1 MPDLL
6 TIAGEGIADLF
17 TSGAAEAGIASTA
30 DAAVGAG
37 ALDAG
42 ASAAID
48 AGVGATADAALSA
61 GSLGLGAGATAG
73 AADATLG
80 AAGADAA
87 LGGAGALGGTGVAGD
102 AATLLP
108 EQTVTAASL
117 APGAA
122 AGAGTGLSAPGLSA
136 VLGGTAL
143 AAAGAG
149 GGGSGVPGTASTPA
163 SSSQAADLSNATAD
177 TSVPGVTDIGQTLS
191 GTQFLSADDTA
202 PSLQALANPS
212 QFGIDTGASM
222 ATSDFDLANAT
233 VNPAD
238 TGIGDTAAGGA
249 SGGGNSL
256 MSWLTNPKNAATAGL
271 LGLSLKSA
279 LTRPNLPSSLSTAN
293 AAATSAVQNATPI
306 IQSGG
311 TATPEWTSQKASID
325 ATINQQ
331 IQQQT
336 EAILQAAA
344 SSGEGNANSGI
355 VQQQVQTMTANLNVQ
370 RQQLYLQAQQQNVS
384 AALSE
389 LSGGDQVLTSIG
401 ATQLQQSEEA
411 QALAAQTAELALML
425 GSGTGTVKLPG
436 VGAGG

>member
-6 TIAGEGIADLF
+6 AVAGEGVADLF
-17 TSGAAEAGIASTA
+17 ASGGAEAGIASTA

-37 ALDAG
+37 AVDAA

-48 AGVGATADAALSA
+48 AGVGAAADAALGA
-61 GSLGLGAGATAG
+61 GSLGLGAGAAAG

-80 AAGADAA
+80 ATGAEAA
-87 LGGAGALGGTGVAGD
+87 LGGSGALAGTGVAGD
-102 AATLLP
+102 AATVLP
-108 EQTVTAASL
+108 EQTVTAA

-122 AGAGTGLSAPGLSA
+122 AGAGTGLSA

-163 SSSQAADLSNATAD
+163 DLSAATAD
-177 TSVPGVTDIGQTLS
+177 TSAPAVTDIGQTLS
-191 GTQFLSADDTA
+191 GTQFLSADDSA
-202 PSLQALANPS
+202 PSLQTLGNPS
-212 QFGIDTGASM
+212 QFGIDTGAP
-222 ATSDFDLANAT
+222 TSIDSSLTDVSGLTTDNPGYGPLDVAN
-233 VNPAD
+233 PS
-238 TGIGDTAAGGA
+238 AG
-249 SGGGNSL
+249 SSIE
-256 MSWLTNPKNAATAGL
+256 SWLSNPKNAATAGL

-293 AAATSAVQNATPI
+293 TGATSAVQNAMPI

-311 TATPEWTSQKASID
+311 TATPEWTSQKATID
-325 ATINQQ
+325 ATIDQQ
-331 IQQQT
+331 IKQQT

-355 VQQQVQTMTANLNVQ
+355 VQQQVQQMTANLNVQ

>member
-6 TIAGEGIADLF
+6 VVAGEGVADLF
-17 TSGAAEAGIASTA
+17 ASGGAEAGIASTA

-37 ALDAG
+37 ALDAA
-42 ASAAID
+42 ASTAID
-48 AGVGATADAALSA
+48 AGVGAAADAALGA
-61 GSLGLGAGATAG
+61 GSLGLGAGAAAG

-80 AAGADAA
+80 ATGAEAA
-87 LGGAGALGGTGVAGD
+87 LGGSGALAGTGVAGD

-108 EQTVTAASL
+108 EQTVTAA

-122 AGAGTGLSAPGLSA
+122 AGAGTGLSA

-163 SSSQAADLSNATAD
+163 DLSAATAD
-177 TSVPGVTDIGQTLS
+177 TSAPAVTDIGQTLS
-191 GTQFLSADDTA
+191 GTQFLSADDSA
-202 PSLQALANPS
+202 PSLQTLGNPS
-212 QFGIDTGASM
+212 QFGIDTGAP
-222 ATSDFDLANAT
+222 TSIDSSLTDVSGLTTDNPGYGPLDVAN
-233 VNPAD
+233 PS
-238 TGIGDTAAGGA
+238 AG
-249 SGGGNSL
+249 SSIE
-256 MSWLTNPKNAATAGL
+256 SWLSNPKNAATAGL

-279 LTRPNLPSSLSTAN
+279 LTRPNLPSSLSTATTG
-293 AAATSAVQNATPI
+293 ATSAVQNAMPI

-311 TATPEWTSQKASID
+311 TATLEWTSQKATID
-325 ATINQQ
+325 ATIDQQ
-331 IQQQT
+331 IKQQT

-355 VQQQVQTMTANLNVQ
+355 VQQQVQQMTANLNVQ

>member
-6 TIAGEGIADLF
+6 TVAGEGLADLF
-17 TSGAAEAGIASTA
+17 ASGGAEAGIASTA

-37 ALDAG
+37 ALDAS

-48 AGVGATADAALSA
+48 AGVGAAADAALGA
-61 GSLGLGAGATAG
+61 GSLGLGAGAAAG

-80 AAGADAA
+80 ATGAEAA
-87 LGGAGALGGTGVAGD
+87 LGGSGALAGTGVAGD
-102 AATLLP
+102 AVTLLP
-108 EQTVTAASL
+108 EQTVTAA

-163 SSSQAADLSNATAD
+163 DLSAATAD
-177 TSVPGVTDIGQTLS
+177 TSAPAVTDIGQTLS
-191 GTQFLSADDTA
+191 GTQFLSADDSA
-202 PSLQALANPS
+202 PSLQTLGNPS
-212 QFGIDTGASM
+212 QFGIDTGAP
-222 ATSDFDLANAT
+222 TSIDSSLTDVSGLTTDNPGYGPLDVAN
-233 VNPAD
+233 PS
-238 TGIGDTAAGGA
+238 AG
-249 SGGGNSL
+249 SSIE
-256 MSWLTNPKNAATAGL
+256 SWLSNPKNAATAGL

-293 AAATSAVQNATPI
+293 TGATSAVQNAMPI

-311 TATPEWTSQKASID
+311 TATPEWTSQKATID
-325 ATINQQ
+325 ATIDQQ
-331 IQQQT
+331 IKQQT

-355 VQQQVQTMTANLNVQ
+355 VQQQVQQMTANLNVQ